1 MQQFEILKTVTK
13 GDLDELNHVNN
24 IRYVSWV
31 NDIAQLHW
39 ENNSTKTIR
48 NNYYWV
54 LLNHFIEYKRPAF
67 LNDTIKLKTYVTK
80 SEGVTSSRIVEMY
93 NNHSLKLLAKSETKW
108 CLMAANTNRP
118 TRITEEIIN
127 LFN

>member
-1 MQQFEILKTVTK
+1 MQRFEILITVTK
-13 GDLDELNHVNN
+13 DDLDELNHVNN

-67 LNDTIKLKTYVTK
+67 LNDTVKLKTYVTK
-80 SEGVTSSRIVEMY
+80 SEGVTSSRIVEIY
-93 NNHSLKLLAKSETKW
+93 NNHTLKLLAKSETKW
-108 CLMAANTNRP
+108 CLMSVDTNRP